1 MKEAHLYNKSLFVIF
16 RFSDGVIQL
25 FVGDLQ
31 YKPIVWVVD
40 KKPIN
45 VKYVSFASNDGNRVL
60 FFHSCDETHVPGTE
74 PLHGAVHPLL
84 AGPTVTDE
92 GILGEKCKHVQAWEN
107 TYETGIKLNAL
118 KNVKS
123 EEHVFQ
129 IPLYVKGIRD
139 AHVLVAPEGELD
151 PAKGYEFCEYSI
163 SLGLE

>member
-1 MKEAHLYNKSLFVIF
+1 M
-16 RFSDGVIQL
+16 IQL
-25 FVGDLQ
+25 FVGDSQ

-92 GILGEKCKHVQAWEN
+92 EILGEKCKHVQAWEN

-151 PAKGYEFCEYSI
+151 PAKGYEFCEYSM
-163 SLGLE
+163 SLGLK